1 MWMKPPASRN
11 RERDVLRSRP
21 RAELEVAYVL
31 LRVAG
36 DLLDLALY
44 QHLARNGLLTPI
56 AHHSVPEGFADVEE
70 KLVAFLLRVLNVLL
84 VPHQLR
90 DRIDHVPAIV
100 EDRHAVGV
108 EQRVAEPPAIDATVV
123 CTLRAR

>member
-1 MWMKPPASRN
+1 MKPPASRN

-44 QHLARNGLLTPI
+44 QHLARNGLLTPVAHDAI
-56 AHHSVPEGFADVEE
+56 AEGFANVEE
-70 KLVAFLLRVLNVLL
+70 KIVAFLLGVLDVLL
-84 VPHQLR
+84 VPHQFR
-90 DRIDHVPAIV
+90 DRIDHVRTIV
-100 EDRHAVGV
+100 EHGQTIGV
-108 EQRVAEPPAIDATVV
+108 EQRVAEPPAIDA
-123 CTLRAR
+123 